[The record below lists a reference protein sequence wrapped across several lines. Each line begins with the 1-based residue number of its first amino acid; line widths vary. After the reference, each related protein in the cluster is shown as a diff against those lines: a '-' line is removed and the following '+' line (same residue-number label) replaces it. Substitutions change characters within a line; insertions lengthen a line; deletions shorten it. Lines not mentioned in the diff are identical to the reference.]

1 MEPFYVRPNRWN
13 YIFPIFFLAIGII
26 FAIIFILRN
35 YYNFIDTG
43 IYVLGIP
50 LLIVLSFVSKSFKK
64 MRSYFIRNDT
74 ITILENK
81 SSETGIQLFIR
92 DLVNYQIAE
101 ESKDDGK
108 NEILYLY
115 FKNFQIVVDNS
126 EYSNYEKLKGYI
138 LTIVPEDRRIQRVE
152 IKSSSIRSIVSVLNF
167 ILLGCILFSLS
178 NGHFL
183 GNFNFYKIKGMPH
196 GNAFVLKS
204 VLTSNPIIEEEEGYT
219 SIQFST
225 SSTGVYK
232 VILKTSSRDKNN
244 FDFIKEF
251 WVAGD
256 TVTFKIYE
264 YPYKYFILGEKMSSL
279 QKYFI
284 EKKIQ
289 ATSMEVDN
297 LELHNK

>member
-26 FAIIFILRN
+26 FAIIFTLHN

-64 MRSYFIRNDT
+64 RKSYFIRNDT

-81 SSETGIQLFIR
+81 SSETGIQLFLR

-152 IKSSSIRSIVSVLNF
+152 IKSSSIRSIMSVLNF
-167 ILLGCILFSLS
+167 ILLGCVFLSLS
-178 NGHFL
+178 NGRFL
-183 GNFNFYKIKGMPH
+183 GRFNFYKIKGKDK
-196 GNAFVLKS
+196 GKS
-204 VLTSNPIIEEEEGYT
+204 FVLTSILTETPIIADDEDGT
-219 SIQFST
+219 NIQFLTDST
-225 SSTGVYK
+225 KDYVVDITV
-232 VILKTSSRDKNN
+232 KTKDEGNI
-244 FDFIKEF
+244 DFIKEF

-256 TVTFKIYE
+256 TVTFRIHE

-284 EKKIQ
+284 EEKIQ
-289 ATSMEVDN
+289 ATSIEVDN
-297 LELHNK
+297 LELHSK